1 MSDNLLEMRNITKL
15 FPGVKALDN
24 VSLEVK
30 RGHIHALV
38 GENGAGKSTLMNVL
52 SGIYQHGTYE
62 GEIFFEGKNCR
73 FKYIKD
79 SEKAG
84 IAFIHQELAL
94 SPYMTVSENIF
105 LGNERAKNGIID
117 WDVTVEE
124 AKKLME
130 RVGLKV
136 RHDALVKDIGV
147 GHQQL
152 VEIAKALGKKCK
164 LLILDEP
171 TAALNDNDSNHLL
184 NLLTE
189 LNQTHG
195 LTCIIISHKLH
206 ELTQISDRITV
217 IRDGMTIET
226 MDKGDESITEEKII
240 KHMVGR
246 QLTSRFP
253 KRTPNIGAVAFEV
266 KNWKVH
272 DPLDMN
278 NVVIDDVSFKLRKGE
293 IVGFSGLMGAG
304 RTELAMSIFGK
315 AYGTNI
321 SGTII
326 KDGKEIVLRNVSDAI
341 SKGIAY
347 LSEDRKE
354 AGLVLINDIRWN
366 ISLANLKKLK
376 KGIAIDSDM
385 EIEIA
390 NDYRDKLSI
399 KSSGIFQL
407 AGNLSGGNMQKV
419 CVAKWLFADP
429 DVLILDEP
437 TRGIDVGAK
446 YEIYGIIN
454 KLADEGKCV
463 MFISSELPEILGI
476 SDRIYVMNEGRIV
489 SEMPAREASQE
500 KIMTRI
506 IQSASGRT

>member
-1 MSDNLLEMRNITKL
+1 MSENLLEMRNITKV

-24 VSLEVK
+24 VSLQVK

-52 SGIYQHGTYE
+52 SGIYQYGTYE
-62 GEIFFEGKNCR
+62 GDILLEGRECR
-73 FKYIKD
+73 FKTIKD
-79 SEKAG
+79 SERAG

-94 SPYMTVSENIF
+94 SPYMTVAENIF
-105 LGNERAKNGIID
+105 LGNEREKTGVIN
-117 WDVTVEE
+117 WDATIAE
-124 AKKLME
+124 ARKLMDS
-130 RVGLKV
+130 VGLKV

-152 VEIAKALGKKCK
+152 VEIAKALGKRCK

-171 TAALNDNDSNHLL
+171 TAALNDNDSDHLL
-184 NLLTE
+184 KLLVE
-189 LNQTHG
+189 LNKTHG

-206 ELTQISDRITV
+206 ELTQIAHRLTV
-217 IRDGMTIET
+217 LRDGQTIQT
-226 MDKGDESITEEKII
+226 MDSGDEAITEENII

-246 QLTSRFP
+246 QITNRFP
-253 KRTPNIGAVAFEV
+253 ARTPKIGEVAFEV
-266 KNWKVH
+266 RDWTVH
-272 DPLDMN
+272 DPMDPT
-278 NVVIDDVSFKLRKGE
+278 NVIIDHVGFNLRKGE
-293 IVGFSGLMGAG
+293 VVGFAGLMGAG

-315 AYGTNI
+315 AYGQDI
-321 SGTII
+321 SGTIL
-326 KDGKEIVLRNVSDAI
+326 KDGKPLALHTVADAI
-341 SKGIAY
+341 DAGIAY

-354 AGLVLINDIRWN
+354 AGLVLIDDIRRN

-376 KGIAIDSDM
+376 RGLAIDGNK
-385 EIEIA
+385 EIMVA
-390 NDYRDKLSI
+390 NEYRDKLRI
-399 KSSGIFQL
+399 KSSSIFQL

-454 KLADEGKCV
+454 QLADEGHCV

-476 SDRIYVMNEGRIV
+476 SDRVYIMNEGRIV
-489 SEMPAREASQE
+489 GEMPAREASQE
-500 KIMTRI
+500 KIMTCI
-506 IQSASGRT
+506 IQSASGRE

>member
-1 MSDNLLEMRNITKL
+1 MSENLLEMKNITKL

-24 VSLEVK
+24 VSLQVEL
-30 RGHIHALV
+30 GHIHALV

-52 SGIYQHGTYE
+52 SGIYQYGSYD
-62 GEIFFEGKNCR
+62 GDIFFEGKKCK
-73 FKYIKD
+73 FKTIKD

-105 LGNERAKNGIID
+105 LGNERKKNGVIN
-117 WDVTVEE
+117 WNLTVQE
-124 AKKLME
+124 AKRLMD

-136 RHDALVKDIGV
+136 KHDALVKDIGV

-184 NLLTE
+184 SLLSE
-189 LNQTHG
+189 LNQTQG
-195 LTCIIISHKLH
+195 LTCILISHKLH

-217 IRDGMTIET
+217 IRDGMTVET
-226 MDKGDESITEEKII
+226 MNKGDESITEDKII
-240 KHMVGR
+240 RHMVGR
-246 QLTSRFP
+246 QLTNRFP
-253 KRTPNIGAVAFEV
+253 KRSPKIGEVAFEV
-266 KNWKVH
+266 KNWTVH
-272 DPLDMN
+272 DPLDVN
-278 NVVIDDVSFKLRKGE
+278 NVVIDNVSFNLRKGE

-304 RTELAMSIFGK
+304 RTELAMSLFGK
-315 AYGTNI
+315 AYGTEI

-326 KDGKEIVLRNVSDAI
+326 KDGKEIVPRNVGDAI
-341 SKGIAY
+341 NMGIAY

-366 ISLANLKKLK
+366 ISLANLKKLR
-376 KGIAIDSDM
+376 KGIAIDSHM
-385 EIEIA
+385 EIKIA
-390 NDYRDKLSI
+390 NEYRDKLSI

-446 YEIYGIIN
+446 YEIYNLIHQ
-454 KLADEGKCV
+454 LANDGKCV

-489 SEMPAREASQE
+489 SEMPAGEASQE
-500 KIMTRI
+500 RIMTSI
-506 IQSASGRT
+506 IQSASGRA

>member
-1 MSDNLLEMRNITKL
+1 MSENLLEMKNITKL

-24 VSLEVK
+24 VSLQVK
-30 RGHIHALV
+30 KGHIHALV

-52 SGIYQHGTYE
+52 SGIYQYGTYE
-62 GEIFFEGKNCR
+62 GDIIFEGKKAK
-73 FKYIKD
+73 FKSIKD

-105 LGNERAKNGIID
+105 LGNEKQKNGVID

-130 RVGLKV
+130 RVGLKI
-136 RHDALVKDIGV
+136 RHDLLVKDIGV

-152 VEIAKALGKKCK
+152 VEIAKALGKECR

-171 TAALNDNDSNHLL
+171 TAALNDNDSAHLL

-189 LNQTHG
+189 LNKTHG

-246 QLTSRFP
+246 QITNRFP
-253 KRTPNIGAVAFEV
+253 KHSPNIGEVAFEI

-272 DPLDMN
+272 DPMDETK
-278 NVVIDDVSFKLRKGE
+278 VVIDNVSFTLRRGE

-315 AYGTNI
+315 AYGSNI

-326 KDGKEIVLRNVSDAI
+326 KDGKELTIHRVSDAI
-341 SKGIAY
+341 DQGIAY

-366 ISLANLKKLK
+366 ISLANLKKLQR
-376 KGIAIDSDM
+376 GIAIDSDV
-385 EIEIA
+385 EVKIA
-390 NDYRDKLSI
+390 NEYRDKLNI
-399 KSSGIFQL
+399 KSSNVFQL
-407 AGNLSGGNMQKV
+407 TGNLSGGNMQKV

-446 YEIYGIIN
+446 YEIYNIIN
-454 KLADEGKCV
+454 QLADSGKCV

-489 SEMPAREASQE
+489 SEMPAKEANQE
-500 KIMTRI
+500 KIMTCI